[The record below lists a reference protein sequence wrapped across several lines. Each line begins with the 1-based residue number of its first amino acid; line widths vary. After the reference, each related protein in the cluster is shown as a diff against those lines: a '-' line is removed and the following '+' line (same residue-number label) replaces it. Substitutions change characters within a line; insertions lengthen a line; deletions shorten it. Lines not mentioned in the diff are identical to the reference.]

1 MLSAVYNVNSYR
13 NSDRD
18 DTDNKE
24 DGEYEDALFH
34 STSSL
39 VYDNKQ
45 SIVNEALLDSII
57 YENTKVKP
65 LNKDKNEEE
74 RDDLDGLVK
83 ELLNSLDYEFM
94 DDVLITHRGFVSSD
108 TLLRLIMLH
117 LKEAFQQ
124 GNELLKVR
132 TFVVLRT
139 WLLKY
144 GEEDFKPSSGRLFLL
159 ERELDEIWKTHG
171 HLSDSDRNIMQKLE
185 TMVRDMTKPE
195 AQVVQLAKEESKSER
210 SFSDKLRSL
219 FGGKNDGME
228 EEFIDE
234 STSTTNTTGLS
245 ESGKHRAF
253 DVSKVSVEEFAALLT
268 SIDSQYFLRL
278 NWLELVTFPR
288 IVESDLEE
296 SLVQRVIDHF
306 NQLCK
311 YLVARLLN
319 TGEERKRLK
328 LLVKYIR
335 TAQYLW
341 EKVRNLNG
349 MMAIVLALQNPA
361 VANLTVW
368 DLLGS
373 REVGVWATLLR
384 LASPLQSFQNLRQS
398 IKNLSNN
405 QNACIPFIGLLLSDL
420 MGLAEA
426 REGASETNEIKFSE
440 WRQVAGKVKEF
451 KALQDS
457 WKSFSSFENDHRI
470 NGQKLKNLWNQ
481 IYLQPI

>member
-144 GEEDFKPSSGRLFLL
+144 GEEDFKPSS
-159 ERELDEIWKTHG
+159 
-171 HLSDSDRNIMQKLE
+171 DRKS
-185 TMVRDMTKPE
+185 
-195 AQVVQLAKEESKSER
+195 VV
-210 SFSDKLRSL
+210 
-219 FGGKNDGME
+219 
-228 EEFIDE
+228 
-234 STSTTNTTGLS
+234 
-245 ESGKHRAF
+245 
-253 DVSKVSVEEFAALLT
+253 
-268 SIDSQYFLRL
+268 
-278 NWLELVTFPR
+278 
-288 IVESDLEE
+288 
-296 SLVQRVIDHF
+296 
-306 NQLCK
+306 
-311 YLVARLLN
+311 
-319 TGEERKRLK
+319 
-328 LLVKYIR
+328 
-335 TAQYLW
+335 
-341 EKVRNLNG
+341 
-349 MMAIVLALQNPA
+349 
-361 VANLTVW
+361 
-368 DLLGS
+368 
-373 REVGVWATLLR
+373 
-384 LASPLQSFQNLRQS
+384 
-398 IKNLSNN
+398 
-405 QNACIPFIGLLLSDL
+405 
-420 MGLAEA
+420 
-426 REGASETNEIKFSE
+426 
-440 WRQVAGKVKEF
+440 
-451 KALQDS
+451 
-457 WKSFSSFENDHRI
+457 
-470 NGQKLKNLWNQ
+470 
-481 IYLQPI
+481 